1 MIGVTEDK
9 IIKYSGKDTVFRD
22 MFSNPKYLLQ
32 LYRVL
37 HPEDE
42 SITEADLEI
51 VTLQSILLNGIY
63 NDLGFLVRKDRLMV
77 LVEAQSTWSPNI
89 VIRSLMYLMNT
100 CQEYF
105 TKQKIQLYGSNK
117 AQMPKPELYVIYTG
131 EKGNHPDVLSLKNE
145 FFPDTDCCI
154 DAKVK
159 VIYLRNSNDII
170 NQYIGFC
177 RVFNEQVALYGR
189 TLKAAKEI
197 VRICRDMDL
206 LSDYLGERET
216 EVEGIMLALF
226 DQEQVW
232 NIEKEHIRQQALEQ
246 GVSQG
251 LSRGISQ
258 GISQGRLAMLIDLVR
273 DGSLSLASAAKKAN
287 LDEEK
292 FKARMAAA
300 L

>member
-1 MIGVTEDK
+1 MVTQYRYSFFDVFNEYLSGV
-9 IIKYSGKDTVFRD
+9 
-22 MFSNPKYLLQ
+22 FSPK
-32 LYRVL
+32 R
-37 HPEDE
+37 
-42 SITEADLEI
+42 
-51 VTLQSILLNGIY
+51 
-63 NDLGFLVRKDRLMV
+63 
-77 LVEAQSTWSPNI
+77 
-89 VIRSLMYLMNT
+89 
-100 CQEYF
+100 
-105 TKQKIQLYGSNK
+105 IQLYGSSK

-131 EKGNHPDVLSLKNE
+131 EKGNHPDVLSLKKE

-232 NIEKEHIRQQALEQ
+232 NIEKDHIRQQALEQ

-251 LSRGISQ
+251 K
-258 GISQGRLAMLIDLVR
+258 LAILIDLVR

>member
-1 MIGVTEDK
+1 MTEEK
-9 IIKYSGKDTVFRD
+9 RIKYSGKDTVFRD

-63 NDLGFLVRKDRLMV
+63 NDLGFLVRKDKLMI

-159 VIYLRNSNDII
+159 IIYLRNSNDII
-170 NQYIGFC
+170 IGFC

-251 LSRGISQ
+251 LS
-258 GISQGRLAMLIDLVR
+258 QGRLAMLIDLVR

>member
-1 MIGVTEDK
+1 MIFLRDFD
-9 IIKYSGKDTVFRD
+9 IIY
-22 MFSNPKYLLQ
+22 
-32 LYRVL
+32 
-37 HPEDE
+37 
-42 SITEADLEI
+42 I
-51 VTLQSILLNGIY
+51 
-63 NDLGFLVRKDRLMV
+63 
-77 LVEAQSTWSPNI
+77 
-89 VIRSLMYLMNT
+89 
-100 CQEYF
+100 
-105 TKQKIQLYGSNK
+105 
-117 AQMPKPELYVIYTG
+117 YVIYTG

-145 FFPDTDCCI
+145 FFLDTDCCI

-197 VRICRDMDL
+197 VRICRNMDL

-251 LSRGISQ
+251 LS
-258 GISQGRLAMLIDLVR
+258 QGRLAMLIDLVR

-287 LDEEK
+287 LDEEN

>member
-1 MIGVTEDK
+1 MTEEK
-9 IIKYSGKDTVFRD
+9 RIKYSGKDTVFRD

-37 HPEDE
+37 HPEDK

-63 NDLGFLVRKDRLMV
+63 NDLGFLVRKDKLMV

-105 TKQKIQLYGSNK
+105 TKQRIQLYSSSK

-159 VIYLRNSNDII
+159 AIYLRNSNDII

>member
-1 MIGVTEDK
+1 MYT
-9 IIKYSGKDTVFRD
+9 
-22 MFSNPKYLLQ
+22 NPKYLLQ
-32 LYRVL
+32 LYWVL

-63 NDLGFLVRKDRLMV
+63 NDLGFLVRKDKLMI

-89 VIRSLMYLMNT
+89 VIRSLIYLMNT

-105 TKQKIQLYGSNK
+105 TKRKIQLYGSSK
-117 AQMPKPELYVIYTG
+117 TQMPKPELYVIYTG
-131 EKGNHPDVLSLKNE
+131 EEGNHPDVLSLKDE

-154 DAKVK
+154 EAKVK

-206 LSDYLGERET
+206 LSDYLGEREM

-232 NIEKEHIRQQALEQ
+232 NIEKEHIKQQALEQ
-246 GVSQG
+246 GV
-251 LSRGISQ
+251 SQ

-292 FKARMAAA
+292 FKARMAAV

>member
-1 MIGVTEDK
+1 
-9 IIKYSGKDTVFRD
+9 
-22 MFSNPKYLLQ
+22 
-32 LYRVL
+32 
-37 HPEDE
+37 
-42 SITEADLEI
+42 
-51 VTLQSILLNGIY
+51 
-63 NDLGFLVRKDRLMV
+63 
-77 LVEAQSTWSPNI
+77 
-89 VIRSLMYLMNT
+89 
-100 CQEYF
+100 
-105 TKQKIQLYGSNK
+105 
-117 AQMPKPELYVIYTG
+117 MPKPELYVICTG

-292 FKARMAAA
+292 FKARMAAV

>member
-1 MIGVTEDK
+1 M
-9 IIKYSGKDTVFRD
+9 
-22 MFSNPKYLLQ
+22 
-32 LYRVL
+32 
-37 HPEDE
+37 
-42 SITEADLEI
+42 
-51 VTLQSILLNGIY
+51 
-63 NDLGFLVRKDRLMV
+63 
-77 LVEAQSTWSPNI
+77 
-89 VIRSLMYLMNT
+89 
-100 CQEYF
+100 
-105 TKQKIQLYGSNK
+105 
-117 AQMPKPELYVIYTG
+117 
-131 EKGNHPDVLSLKNE
+131 
-145 FFPDTDCCI
+145 
-154 DAKVK
+154 
-159 VIYLRNSNDII
+159 
-170 NQYIGFC
+170 
-177 RVFNEQVALYGR
+177 YGR

-206 LSDYLGERET
+206 LGDYLGERET

-251 LSRGISQ
+251 LS
-258 GISQGRLAMLIDLVR
+258 QGRLAMLIDLVR

>member
-1 MIGVTEDK
+1 MTEEK
-9 IIKYSGKDTVFRD
+9 RVKYSGKDTVFRD

-32 LYRVL
+32 MYRVL
-37 HPEDE
+37 HPEDV

-63 NDLGFLVRKDRLMV
+63 NDLGFLVRKDKLMI

-105 TKQKIQLYGSNK
+105 TKQRIQLYGSSK

-177 RVFNEQVALYGR
+177 RVFNEQVDLYGR

-206 LSDYLGERET
+206 LSDYLGEREM

-251 LSRGISQ
+251 LSQ
-258 GISQGRLAMLIDLVR
+258 GLSQGRLAMLIDLVR
-273 DGSLSLASAAKKAN
+273 DGSLSLTSAAKKAN

>member
-1 MIGVTEDK
+1 
-9 IIKYSGKDTVFRD
+9 
-22 MFSNPKYLLQ
+22 
-32 LYRVL
+32 
-37 HPEDE
+37 
-42 SITEADLEI
+42 
-51 VTLQSILLNGIY
+51 
-63 NDLGFLVRKDRLMV
+63 
-77 LVEAQSTWSPNI
+77 
-89 VIRSLMYLMNT
+89 
-100 CQEYF
+100 
-105 TKQKIQLYGSNK
+105 
-117 AQMPKPELYVIYTG
+117 MPKPELYVIYTG

-197 VRICRDMDL
+197 VRICRNMDI

-251 LSRGISQ
+251 LS
-258 GISQGRLAMLIDLVR
+258 QGRLAMLIDLVR

>member
-1 MIGVTEDK
+1 
-9 IIKYSGKDTVFRD
+9 

-105 TKQKIQLYGSNK
+105 TKQRIQLYGSSK

-131 EKGNHPDVLSLKNE
+131 EKGNHPDVLSLKKE

-251 LSRGISQ
+251 LS
-258 GISQGRLAMLIDLVR
+258 QGRLAMLIDLVR

>member
-1 MIGVTEDK
+1 MTEEK
-9 IIKYSGKDTVFRD
+9 RVKYSGKDTVFRD

-37 HPEDE
+37 HPEDV

-63 NDLGFLVRKDRLMV
+63 NDLGFLVRKDKLMI

-89 VIRSLMYLMNT
+89 VIRSLIYLMNT

-105 TKQKIQLYGSNK
+105 TKQRIQLYGSNK

-177 RVFNEQVALYGR
+177 RVFNEQVVLYGR

-206 LSDYLGERET
+206 LSDYLGEREM

-251 LSRGISQ
+251 LSQ
-258 GISQGRLAMLIDLVR
+258 GLSQGRLAMLIDLVR
-273 DGSLSLASAAKKAN
+273 DGSLSLTSAAKKAN

>member
-1 MIGVTEDK
+1 MTEDK

-22 MFSNPKYLLQ
+22 MFSNSKYLLQ

-37 HPEDE
+37 NPEDE

-100 CQEYF
+100 YQEYF
-105 TKQKIQLYGSNK
+105 TKQRIQLYGSSK

-206 LSDYLGERET
+206 LSDYLRERET

>member
-1 MIGVTEDK
+1 MTEEK
-9 IIKYSGKDTVFRD
+9 RVKYSGKDTVFRD

-37 HPEDE
+37 HPEDV

-63 NDLGFLVRKDRLMV
+63 NDLGFLVRKDKLMI

-105 TKQKIQLYGSNK
+105 TKQKIQLYGSSK
-117 AQMPKPELYVIYTG
+117 VQMPKPELYVIYTG

-177 RVFNEQVALYGR
+177 RVFNEQVVLYGR

-206 LSDYLGERET
+206 LSDYLGEREM

-251 LSRGISQ
+251 LSQ
-258 GISQGRLAMLIDLVR
+258 GLSQGRLAMLIDLVR
-273 DGSLSLASAAKKAN
+273 DGSLSLTSAAKKAN

>member
-1 MIGVTEDK
+1 
-9 IIKYSGKDTVFRD
+9 
-22 MFSNPKYLLQ
+22 
-32 LYRVL
+32 L

-63 NDLGFLVRKDRLMV
+63 NDLGFLVRKDKLMI

-105 TKQKIQLYGSNK
+105 TKKRIQLYGSSK

-206 LSDYLGERET
+206 LSDYMGERET

-251 LSRGISQ
+251 LSQ
-258 GISQGRLAMLIDLVR
+258 GLSQGRLAMLIDLVR

>member
-1 MIGVTEDK
+1 MTEDK

-105 TKQKIQLYGSNK
+105 TKQKIQLYGSSR

-131 EKGNHPDVLSLKNE
+131 EKGNHPDVLSLKKE

-189 TLKAAKEI
+189 TLKAVKEI
-197 VRICRDMDL
+197 VRICRDMDI

-251 LSRGISQ
+251 LSQ
-258 GISQGRLAMLIDLVR
+258 GLSQGRLAMLIDLVR
-273 DGSLSLASAAKKAN
+273 DGSLSLTSAAKKAN

-292 FKARMAAA
+292 FKARMTAA

>member
-1 MIGVTEDK
+1 MTEEK
-9 IIKYSGKDTVFRD
+9 RIKYSGKDTVFRD

-32 LYRVL
+32 PYRVL
-37 HPEDE
+37 LPEDE

-105 TKQKIQLYGSNK
+105 TKQRIQLYGSSK

-131 EKGNHPDVLSLKNE
+131 EKGNHPDVLSLKKE

-177 RVFNEQVALYGR
+177 RVFNEQVALYG
-189 TLKAAKEI
+189 
-197 VRICRDMDL
+197 
-206 LSDYLGERET
+206 
-216 EVEGIMLALF
+216 
-226 DQEQVW
+226 
-232 NIEKEHIRQQALEQ
+232 
-246 GVSQG
+246 
-251 LSRGISQ
+251 
-258 GISQGRLAMLIDLVR
+258 
-273 DGSLSLASAAKKAN
+273 
-287 LDEEK
+287 
-292 FKARMAAA
+292 
-300 L
+300 

>member
-1 MIGVTEDK
+1 MTEDK

-105 TKQKIQLYGSNK
+105 TKQKIQLYGSNN

-131 EKGNHPDVLSLKNE
+131 EKGNHPDVLSLKKE

-189 TLKAAKEI
+189 TLKAAK
-197 VRICRDMDL
+197 
-206 LSDYLGERET
+206 
-216 EVEGIMLALF
+216 
-226 DQEQVW
+226 
-232 NIEKEHIRQQALEQ
+232 
-246 GVSQG
+246 
-251 LSRGISQ
+251 
-258 GISQGRLAMLIDLVR
+258 
-273 DGSLSLASAAKKAN
+273 
-287 LDEEK
+287 
-292 FKARMAAA
+292 
-300 L
+300 

>member
-1 MIGVTEDK
+1 MTEEK
-9 IIKYSGKDTVFRD
+9 RIKYSGKDTVFRD

-37 HPEDE
+37 HPEDK

-131 EKGNHPDVLSLKNE
+131 EKGNHPDVLSLKKE

-154 DAKVK
+154 EAKVK

-177 RVFNEQVALYGR
+177 RVFNEQVALYG
-189 TLKAAKEI
+189 I
-197 VRICRDMDL
+197 
-206 LSDYLGERET
+206 
-216 EVEGIMLALF
+216 
-226 DQEQVW
+226 
-232 NIEKEHIRQQALEQ
+232 
-246 GVSQG
+246 
-251 LSRGISQ
+251 
-258 GISQGRLAMLIDLVR
+258 
-273 DGSLSLASAAKKAN
+273 
-287 LDEEK
+287 
-292 FKARMAAA
+292 
-300 L
+300 

>member
-1 MIGVTEDK
+1 M
-9 IIKYSGKDTVFRD
+9 KD
-22 MFSNPKYLLQ
+22 
-32 LYRVL
+32 
-37 HPEDE
+37 
-42 SITEADLEI
+42 
-51 VTLQSILLNGIY
+51 
-63 NDLGFLVRKDRLMV
+63 
-77 LVEAQSTWSPNI
+77 
-89 VIRSLMYLMNT
+89 
-100 CQEYF
+100 
-105 TKQKIQLYGSNK
+105 
-117 AQMPKPELYVIYTG
+117 
-131 EKGNHPDVLSLKNE
+131 
-145 FFPDTDCCI
+145 
-154 DAKVK
+154 
-159 VIYLRNSNDII
+159 
-170 NQYIGFC
+170 
-177 RVFNEQVALYGR
+177 
-189 TLKAAKEI
+189 AKEI

-251 LSRGISQ
+251 LSQGLSQGVSQ

>member
-1 MIGVTEDK
+1 MTEEK
-9 IIKYSGKDTVFRD
+9 RIKYSGKDTVFRD

-63 NDLGFLVRKDRLMV
+63 NDLGFLVRKDKLMI

-159 VIYLRNSNDII
+159 IIYLRNSNDII
-170 NQYIGFC
+170 IGFC

-206 LSDYLGERET
+206 LSDYLRERET

-251 LSRGISQ
+251 LS
-258 GISQGRLAMLIDLVR
+258 QGRLAMLIDLVR